1 MGDGKLKCYGS
12 SLYLKSVYGVGYNMT
27 LEKKNPVDFDN
38 EQMSRTVQQYIPE
51 AKLLSDAG
59 TELSFQLPLSS
70 SDKFQSLFDYFDDN
84 ETALG
89 IRSYGM
95 SVTTLEEVFI
105 KVAHG
110 FETRNTELSLADE
123 VRKKSASFGMAEVV
137 DDQGNKEG
145 VELSNVGAAADVE
158 KIVDSSFTN
167 FRRLGEDQ
175 QFWFF
180 IRHMHAM
187 IMKRALYFSRDK
199 KAWVFM
205 YGFPILL
212 VLIGMIVQLVTNFAV
227 NQPALVINTSL
238 YNGGISSNVL
248 PSAYNDAST
257 YCISPQTGGIPQCS
271 AVSDQAKIVSGIP
284 SSSNYPTTPVKT
296 ALNITA
302 MSNFI
307 YNNRN
312 KYQASQFGAF
322 SLYNDTITDGKISF
336 LQYLVHANY
345 TAVFGMPLFQTLVA
359 QGVLQSVASSASLQ
373 LSLQPL
379 PYTQTQLNTAVGINV
394 GLIADFVMLAIPWVS
409 ASYASYI
416 VREREVKS
424 KHVQMVSGV
433 SIYAYWLGTWIWDF
447 VSKSCIYIRLIF

>member
-70 SDKFQSLFDYFDDN
+70 SDKFQSLFNYFDDN

-110 FETRNTELSLADE
+110 TELQNPTEE
-123 VRKKSASFGMAEVV
+123 VLKK
-137 DDQGNKEG
+137 
-145 VELSNVGAAADVE
+145 NVGALEIGTANTAAVVSADPE
-158 KIVDSSFTN
+158 NGDKAGSSGG
-167 FRRLGEDQ
+167 FRRLGEEQ

-180 IRHMHAM
+180 VRHMHAM

-205 YGFPILL
+205 YGFPFFL
-212 VLIGMIVQLVTNFAV
+212 VLIGMIVQLVTNFTV
-227 NQPALVINTSL
+227 NQPSLTINTSL
-238 YNGGISSNVL
+238 YNGGISSNFL

-257 YCISPQTGGIPQCS
+257 YCISPQFLDNYSNCS
-271 AVSDQAKIVSGIP
+271 KVSQQPKIVSGIP
-284 SSSNYPTTPVKT
+284 SSNNYPTTPITT
-296 ALNITA
+296 AVNITD

-307 YNNRN
+307 WKNRN

-322 SLYNDTITDGKISF
+322 SLYNDTIVDGKISF

-345 TAVFGMPLFQTLVA
+345 SAVFGMPLFQTLMA
-359 QGVLQSVASSASLQ
+359 QGVLRSVAPSASLQ

-379 PYTQTQLNTAVGINV
+379 PYTQTQLNQKTGINV
-394 GLIADFVMLAIPWVS
+394 SLIAYFILLAIPWVS

-447 VSKSCIYIRLIF
+447 VS

>member
-1 MGDGKLKCYGS
+1 LGDRIAIMGDGKLKCCGS

-110 FETRNTELSLADE
+110 AESPTLADDIMKKNTGFLE
-123 VRKKSASFGMAEVV
+123 VGTATTAAVVSADPEVGDKVASSASF
-137 DDQGNKEG
+137 Q
-145 VELSNVGAAADVE
+145 
-158 KIVDSSFTN
+158 
-167 FRRLGEDQ
+167 RLGEDQ